1 MMKFISEKNFVKWS
15 LVVGV
20 LLIGLTTFLGYQ
32 TTHLQF
38 DYDFEKFFPAE
49 DPDADYFYQHR
60 EKFEYD
66 NNFILIALE
75 NKDGV
80 FTLPFMERVDSL
92 AKSLQGGIPY
102 VTGVRAITN
111 QNEVS
116 LFGVNNAVQRPYIDL
131 EMWKESSTQFI
142 PKDSA
147 RIFSSKELIN
157 TLVASDAKSVCIFL
171 KHENGLSVKKSDV
184 LVNEVK
190 DRISAFEFDG
200 VHLAGTTVG
209 QRYYIEKMNSELLLF
224 MAMSAVLVILFL
236 FIAFRSGWGILLPQ
250 VVIFSTLVWVI
261 GGMGL
266 FNSPMNILLTTL
278 PSIMFVVAMS
288 DVIHLVSRYMDA
300 LREGLS
306 KFESIKTTIREVG
319 FSTFLTSL
327 TTSIGFFSLYFINV
341 QPVKMFGLIIGIG
354 VLLAFFL
361 SILFLPILFY
371 YFPSPKIIEKKR
383 DTIWSRFLPK
393 AYDWILSHKKVVWIS
408 SAIFIGLSI
417 FGMTLLKADNLLMDD
432 LKESDPIKSDFYYFD
447 QHYGGY
453 RPFELAVNV
462 RDSSSSAWSLDVL
475 GELEEVEKYLED
487 TFEVELKTSLVQSV
501 KVLNRSLH
509 FGNASYFK
517 LPTRTKEV
525 KRFRRV
531 LKLAEQG
538 AFLPLFLDS
547 TEQLTRIQG
556 TISDLGNNI
565 ITARTVRFQEYLKKR
580 DFQYI
585 SVRVTGSAFLLDK
598 NIRYLSNSLIYGLL
612 LSIGVVS
619 IIMGFVFK
627 SFRMVLISLLP
638 NTIPLIFIAAIMGYL
653 GIEVK
658 VSTSIIFTIAFG
670 IAVDDT
676 IHLLGKF
683 KFELMKGKSVSD
695 ALRHSFIV
703 TGKAMILTTLVLCSG
718 FLLLLFSTFMGTFNM
733 GLLLGI
739 TLFVALILDLT
750 LLPLLILAFYKE
762 PSQAH
767 DRIAED

>member
-1 MMKFISEKNFVKWS
+1 MKFITEKNFVKWS

-20 LLIGLTTFLGYQ
+20 LLVGLTSFLGYQ
-32 TTHLQF
+32 TTQLQF

-49 DPDADYFYQHR
+49 DKDADYFYQHR

-75 NKDGV
+75 DKGGI
-80 FTLPFMERVDSL
+80 FSIPFMERVDSL
-92 AKSLQGGIPY
+92 TKRLEDNIPY
-102 VTGVRAITN
+102 VTGVRSITN

-116 LFGVNNAVQRPYIDL
+116 LFGINNAVQRPYVEL
-131 EMWKESSTQFI
+131 EMWRDSSSQFI
-142 PKDSA
+142 AKDSA
-147 RIFSSKELIN
+147 RIFNSKELIN
-157 TLVASDAKSVCIFL
+157 TLVSRDGKSVCIFL
-171 KHENGLSVKKSDV
+171 KHDNGLSVKKSDV
-184 LVNEVK
+184 LVREVK
-190 DRISAFEFDG
+190 ARISGFDFDG

-209 QRYYIEKMNSELLLF
+209 QRYYIEKMNSELLFF
-224 MAMSAVLVILFL
+224 MALSAVLVILFL

-266 FNSPMNILLTTL
+266 FNTPMNILLTTL

-306 KFESIKTTIREVG
+306 KFESIRTTLREVG

-383 DTIWSRFLPK
+383 ETLWGRFLPK
-393 AYDWILSHKKVVWIS
+393 AYDWILSHKKTVWIS

-432 LKESDPIKSDFYYFD
+432 LKETDPIKSDFYYFD

-453 RPFELAVNV
+453 RPFELAVTV
-462 RDSSSSAWSLDVL
+462 LDSSSNAWSLNVL
-475 GELEEVEKYLED
+475 RELEEVEVYLED
-487 TFEVELKTSLVQSV
+487 TMGIELKTSLVQSV
-501 KVLNRSLH
+501 KVLNRSSH
-509 FGNASYFK
+509 FGNAAYFK
-517 LPTRTKEV
+517 LPNKTRDV
-525 KRFRRV
+525 KRFRRF
-531 LKLAEQG
+531 LKLAEKG
-538 AFLPLFLDS
+538 KLLPLFLDS
-547 TEQLTRIQG
+547 TERLTRIQG

-565 ITARTVRFQEYLKKR
+565 ITARTVRFQEYLEKR
-580 DFQYI
+580 DFKNI
-585 SVRVTGSAFLLDK
+585 AVRVTGSAYLLDK

-683 KFELMKGKSVSD
+683 KFELMKGKSIND

-750 LLPLLILAFYKE
+750 LLPLLILTFYKE
-762 PSQAH
+762 PSQAQ
-767 DRIAED
+767 D